1 MMENPNSEF
10 NTNITPT
17 DGVRSSMAF
26 GGLILGNMGGRPP
39 DNVVSMEECSVRE
52 RPVSSDAVDLQ
63 PASKKGRNFEDP
75 KEVLEQP
82 EMVTAEGRNQGLE
95 ANAFSGSQERVASF
109 KETLLGGIDR
119 NHEELLVE
127 ELDVEVRDEDVLIRG
142 DGVLLEIRFSDREVC
157 GLQANQVAEG
167 EVTSIRRDPHELYG
181 PSMQVVNKRRKN
193 MTKTSAL
200 GGSNGASNGGIPR
213 GSRFVVL
220 TDEEEVVTVGDGG
233 ELREAQVQVDH
244 NLGTSNMRPRREG
257 GSLALAREGTVAT
270 EHRINLSTGVHDSIG
285 TGIRIGK
292 ELRNK

>member
-1 MMENPNSEF
+1 
-10 NTNITPT
+10 
-17 DGVRSSMAF
+17 
-26 GGLILGNMGGRPP
+26 MGGRPP

-142 DGVLLEIRFSDREVC
+142 DGVLLEIRFSDRVHDAIDAKLAKSVVIRLL
-157 GLQANQVAEG
+157 GK
-167 EVTSIRRDPHELYG
+167 SI
-181 PSMQVVNKRRKN
+181 
-193 MTKTSAL
+193 
-200 GGSNGASNGGIPR
+200 
-213 GSRFVVL
+213 
-220 TDEEEVVTVGDGG
+220 GDGG